1 MAALTQME
9 ESFVS
14 FILTTI
20 ISIPEITPAHVEA
33 KVDELRVGPWQIMIP
48 DRDLIINEILRR
60 ISVRVGVATALDADN
75 EDHKEWLPEIDRS
88 KWRFWPRFQWH
99 LQNKNHLPPAILLA
113 LDQSTDQVLQ
123 RLESPDRAD
132 CWDRRGLVVGH
143 VQSGKTTHYTA
154 LAAKA
159 LDAGYQI
166 IIILAG
172 IHNSL
177 RSQTHERI
185 DKHLIGR
192 DSAALIEAAKSGN
205 LASTVPLGVGEDD
218 HLQGRGQLPVTILT
232 CTSSTEAGDFRK
244 QIANQ
249 IGFQVS
255 SGARLVMV
263 VKKNVTILRNLIDWL
278 VELQRLPGQIRIDA
292 PALIIDD
299 EADHASVNTSRDPD
313 DDPTTTNR
321 LIRSMLKAFY
331 RVGFVGY
338 TATPFAN
345 IFISSDAD
353 HQQYGDDLFPRSFIV
368 NLQPPSDYVGP
379 NTIFGHAGDESA
391 GVPEQPPLPMHR
403 SVCDSASWL
412 PDKHAKD
419 HKLGKLP
426 ETLREAVRVFVLVCA
441 TRAVRGDID
450 VHNSM
455 LVHATRFVNVQERV
469 YQQLNDEMVGLR
481 NAVCSSSKNK
491 VEQTRSELH
500 HIWTSIFSESHEQF
514 RERLGERCIKLPKWE
529 EIWNQVPDAVKRIEL
544 MKING
549 KSEDTLAYTRKPK
562 GIYVIA
568 VGGDKL
574 SRGLTLEG
582 LSISYFLRASKM
594 FDTLLQMGRWFGYR
608 QGYIDLCRVYTTN
621 ELYTAFQ
628 EIALAF
634 DELRSDLDQMARA
647 NYTPMQFGMRMRTP
661 TDGLL
666 ITAANKIRNGERVA
680 VRFADS
686 LVQVLDVQR
695 TGVKAEAIRMATKE
709 FIASVKAWERKVRG
723 KDSAHFIWHGTD
735 NASQILEFL
744 QKYDAF
750 ATPSFSNHCDAL
762 RHFIRDQ
769 VTKGEL
775 IDWTVAVISKGS
787 SVASVIINDTIS
799 IPLVT
804 RSKDVPESW
813 NNERF
818 TTKAAVGSADEA
830 IDLDESEF
838 LAACQGSADSSDKIP
853 NAPSRDQVR
862 EVRPSKRGLLLIYLV
877 EDRSDAATRVEFI
890 PLIALSFPD
899 SETAQPL
906 EYTVNDVWRKQFDL
920 VQEEADADAQ

>member
-1 MAALTQME
+1 MTAITQTE

-14 FILTTI
+14 FILATLHVGV
-20 ISIPEITPAHVEA
+20 EITPAKIEA
-33 KVDELRVGPWQIMIP
+33 QVDELRVGPWQTMIP
-48 DRDLIINEILRR
+48 DRETIINEVLRR
-60 ISVRVGVATALDADN
+60 ISVRVGAATTLDAND
-75 EDHKEWLPEIDRS
+75 EDHQEWLPTLNKSR
-88 KWRFWPRFQWH
+88 WRFWPRFQWH
-99 LQNKNHLPPAILLA
+99 LQNKNHLPPAILQT
-113 LDQSTDQVLQ
+113 LDQSTDQVLE
-123 RLESPDRAD
+123 RLESPDRTGA
-132 CWDRRGLVVGH
+132 WDRRGLVVGH

-166 IIILAG
+166 IIVLAG

-232 CTSSTEAGDFRK
+232 CTSSTETGDFRK

-255 SGARLVMV
+255 SGTRLVMV
-263 VKKNVTILRNLIDWL
+263 VKKNVTILRNLIGWL
-278 VELQRLPGQIRIDA
+278 VELQRLPGQIKIDA

-321 LIRSMLKAFY
+321 LIRSMLQAFY

-345 IFISSDAD
+345 IFISSEAD
-353 HQQYGDDLFPRSFIV
+353 HNQYGDDLFPRSFIV

-379 NTIFGHAGDESA
+379 NTVFGHAGDESA

-403 SVCDSASWL
+403 NIGDSPAWL
-412 PDKHAKD
+412 PDKHKKD
-419 HKLGKLP
+419 HTPGKLP
-426 ETLREAVRVFVLVCA
+426 ETLHEAVRAFLLVCA
-441 TRAVRGDID
+441 ARAVRGDID

-455 LVHATRFVNVQERV
+455 LVHATRFVNVQERI
-469 YQQLNDEMVGLR
+469 YQQLNNEMVALR
-481 NAVCSSSKNK
+481 NAICSSSQNK
-491 VEQTRSELH
+491 VAQTRSELQQ
-500 HIWTSIFSESHEQF
+500 IWTTIFVEKHIIF
-514 RERLGERCIKLPKWE
+514 RERLDERCLDLPNWDQVWE
-529 EIWNQVPDAVKRIEL
+529 QIPNAVKRIEL
-544 MKING
+544 MRING
-549 KSEDTLAYTRKPK
+549 TSSDTLTYSRKPK

-568 VGGDKL
+568 IGGDKL

-621 ELYTAFQ
+621 ELYTAFR

-647 NYTPMQFGMRMRTP
+647 NYTPMKFGMRMRTP

-695 TGVKAEAIRMATKE
+695 TGQKADAIRTATKK
-709 FIASVKAWERKVRG
+709 FLASIPTWERKVR
-723 KDSAHFIWHGTD
+723 DRESSHYLWRGTD
-735 NASQILEFL
+735 NVAKILEFL
-744 QKYDAF
+744 GRYDAF
-750 ATPSFSNHCDAL
+750 ATPSFSNYCEAL
-762 RHFIRDQ
+762 RRFIQDQ
-769 VTKGEL
+769 AAKGEL
-775 IDWTVAVISKGS
+775 IDWTVAVISKVS
-787 SVASVIINDTIS
+787 SSGVVISDILS
-799 IPLVT
+799 IPRVE
-804 RSKDVPESW
+804 RSKDVSESW

-830 IDLDESEF
+830 IDLTKEEY
-838 LAACQGSADSSDKIP
+838 LTACQESAESPDNIP
-853 NAPSRDQVR
+853 TTPSRDKIR
-862 EVRPSKRGLLLIYLV
+862 EIRPAKRGLLLIYLV
-877 EDRSDAATRVEFI
+877 EDKSDPVTRVEFI

-899 SETAQPL
+899 SDTAQPL
-906 EYTVNDVWRKQFDL
+906 EYTVNDIWRKQFDL
-920 VQEEADADAQ
+920 VQEDTDADVT

>member
-1 MAALTQME
+1 MAAITQIE
-9 ESFVS
+9 ESFVG
-14 FILTTI
+14 FILATL
-20 ISIPEITPAHVEA
+20 PPNVDITPAQVEA
-33 KVDELRVGPWQIMIP
+33 KVDELRVGPWKDMIP
-48 DRDLIINEILRR
+48 DRDSIINEILRR
-60 ISVRVGVATALDADN
+60 ISVRVGAATTLDADD
-75 EDHKEWLPEIDRS
+75 EDHQEWLPDLDRS

-99 LQNKNHLPPAILLA
+99 LQNKNHLPPAILQA

-123 RLESPDRAD
+123 RLESPDRAGA
-132 CWDRRGLVVGH
+132 WDRRGLVVGH

-166 IIILAG
+166 VIVLAG

-192 DSAALIEAAKSGN
+192 DSAALIEAIKRGNPTSG
-205 LASTVPLGVGEDD
+205 APLGVGEDD
-218 HLQGRGQLPVTILT
+218 YQQGRGQLPVTILT
-232 CTSSTEAGDFRK
+232 CTTSHELGDFK
-244 QIANQ
+244 KEIANQ

-263 VKKNVTILRNLIDWL
+263 VKKQGHILRNLISWL
-278 VELQRLPGQIRIDA
+278 ELQRQPGQPRIDA

-321 LIRSMLKAFY
+321 LIRTMLQKFY

-379 NTIFGHAGDESA
+379 NTVFGHAGDESA

-403 SVCDSASWL
+403 NVDDSATWL
-412 PDKHAKD
+412 PDKHKKD
-419 HKLGKLP
+419 HIPSKLP
-426 ETLREAVRVFVLVCA
+426 ETLHEAVRAFVLVCA
-441 TRAVRGDID
+441 VRAVRGDID

-469 YQQLNDEMVGLR
+469 YQQLNDEMVGIR
-481 NAVCSSSKNK
+481 NAICSSSKNK
-491 VEQTRSELH
+491 VEQTRFELLQL
-500 HIWTSIFSESHEQF
+500 WTTVFSKSHEKF
-514 RERLGERCIKLPKWE
+514 RERLGERCSELPKWE
-529 EIWNQVPDAVKRIEL
+529 QIWQQVPDAVKRIEL

-549 KSEDTLAYTRKPK
+549 KSDDTLAYTRKPK

-608 QGYIDLCRVYTTN
+608 QGYIDLCRVYTAN
-621 ELYTAFQ
+621 DLYKAFR

-695 TGVKAEAIRMATKE
+695 TGEKADTIRTATKE
-709 FIASVKAWERKVRG
+709 FIASVKKWERQVRG
-723 KDSAHFIWHGTD
+723 KDSAHFIYRGTD

-744 QKYDAF
+744 QKYDAY
-750 ATPSFSNHCDAL
+750 ATLSFSNHCDAL
-762 RHFIRDQ
+762 RRFIREQ
-769 VTKGEL
+769 VAKGEL

-787 SVASVIINDTIS
+787 SMVSAFISDTLS

-813 NNERF
+813 NKERF
-818 TTKAAVGSADEA
+818 TTKAAVGSSDEA
-830 IDLDESEF
+830 IDLTDEEF
-838 LAACQGSADSSDKIP
+838 LRACKESAESADNIPAIP
-853 NAPSRDQVR
+853 NRDQVR
-862 EVRPSKRGLLLIYLV
+862 KIRPPKRGLLLIYLV
-877 EDRSDAATRVEFI
+877 EDKSDKAPKVDFI
-890 PLIALSFPD
+890 PLIALSFPK
-899 SETAQPL
+899 SETAKPL
-906 EYTVNDVWRKQFDL
+906 DYTVNDVWRKQFDL
-920 VQEEADADAQ
+920 VQEEFDAEST

>member
-1 MAALTQME
+1 MRSITAIE
-9 ESFVS
+9 HSFVS
-14 FILTTI
+14 FILDTI
-20 ISIPEITPAHVEA
+20 PPGAGITPAQVEE
-33 KVDELRVGPWQIMIP
+33 KVDELRIGPWQTMIP
-48 DRDLIINEILRR
+48 DRDTIISEILRR
-60 ISVRVGVATALDADN
+60 ISVRIGAATTLDAQD
-75 EDHKEWLPEIDRS
+75 EDHHEWLPTIDRS

-99 LQNKNHLPPAILLA
+99 LQNKNHLSPAILQI
-113 LDQSTDQVLQ
+113 LDQSTDQVLE
-123 RLESPDRAD
+123 RLESPDRTDA
-132 CWDRRGLVVGH
+132 WDRRGLVVGH

-166 IIILAG
+166 VIVLAG

-192 DSAALIEAAKSGN
+192 DSAALIEAARNGN
-205 LASTVPLGVGEDD
+205 LASTLPLGVGEDD

-232 CTSSTEAGDFRK
+232 CTSSTEVGDFRK
-244 QIANQ
+244 GIANQ

-263 VKKNVTILRNLIDWL
+263 VKKNVTILRNLIAWL

-313 DDPTTTNR
+313 DDPTATNR
-321 LIRSMLKAFY
+321 LIRTLLQAFC

-345 IFISSDAD
+345 IFICSDAV
-353 HQQYGDDLFPRSFIV
+353 HEKYGDDLFPRSFIV
-368 NLQPPSDYVGP
+368 NLQPPSDYIGP
-379 NTIFGHAGDESA
+379 NTVFGHSGDESA

-403 SVCDSASWL
+403 SVADSSTWL
-412 PDKHAKD
+412 PDN
-419 HKLGKLP
+419 HKKYHIPGKLP
-426 ETLREAVRVFVLVCA
+426 ESLREAVRAFVLVCA
-441 TRAVRGDID
+441 ARAARGDID

-455 LVHATRFVNVQERV
+455 LVHATRFVDVQERI

-481 NAVCSSSKNK
+481 NAICSSSKNK
-491 VEQTRSELH
+491 VEQTHFTLH
-500 HIWTSIFSESHEQF
+500 QIWKTIFSENHEQF
-514 RERLGERCIKLPKWE
+514 RERLGEHCSELPIWE
-529 EIWNQVPDAVKRIEL
+529 QVWDQVPYALKRIEL

-549 KSEDTLAYTRKPK
+549 KSDDTLAYTRKPK

-608 QGYIDLCRVYTTN
+608 QGYVDLCRVYTTN
-621 ELYTAFQ
+621 ELYMAFQ
-628 EIALAF
+628 QIALAF
-634 DELRSDLDQMARA
+634 DELRGDLDQMARA

-680 VRFADS
+680 VRFADA

-695 TGVKAEAIRMATKE
+695 TGSKAESNRTATRK
-709 FIASVKAWERKVRG
+709 FLASVPSWKRNVRG
-723 KDSAHFIWHGTD
+723 KDSAHFIWHGS
-735 NASQILEFL
+735 NNSLQILEFL
-744 QKYDAF
+744 QNYDAF
-750 ATPSFSNHCDAL
+750 ATPSFSNHCEAI
-762 RHFIRDQ
+762 RKFICEQ
-769 VTKGEL
+769 VSKGEL
-775 IDWTVAVISKGS
+775 VDWTVAVISKGS
-787 SVASVIINDTIS
+787 STAVVQISNSLS
-799 IPLVT
+799 IPLIT

-813 NNERF
+813 NVERF
-818 TTKAAVGSADEA
+818 TTKSTVGSADEA
-830 IDLDESEF
+830 IDLNEEEYQ
-838 LAACQGSADSSDKIP
+838 LACQQSADSPDKIP
-853 NAPSRDQVR
+853 ESPTRDKVR
-862 EVRPSKRGLLLIYLV
+862 KIRPARRGLLLVYLV
-877 EDRSDAATRVEFI
+877 EDKSNKQVPVEFI
-890 PLIALSFPD
+890 PLIALSFPYSD
-899 SETAQPL
+899 TAQPL
-906 EYTVNDVWRKQFDL
+906 EYTVNDIWRKQFDL
-920 VQEEADADAQ
+920 VQEEEYGDAQ

>member
-1 MAALTQME
+1 MSISPLE

-14 FILTTI
+14 LILHTI
-20 ISIPEITPAHVEA
+20 PTNADFTPAEIEL
-33 KVDELRVGPWQIMIP
+33 KVDELRSGLWKKMIP
-48 DRDLIINEILRR
+48 NREAIINEILRR
-60 ISVRVGVATALDADN
+60 INVRVGAATTLDAND
-75 EDHKEWLPEIDRS
+75 EDHVKWLPNVDKS

-99 LQNKNHLPPAILLA
+99 LQNKNHFAPAILQT
-113 LDQSTDQVLQ
+113 LDQSTDQVLE
-123 RLESPDRAD
+123 RLESPERTSA
-132 CWDRRGLVVGH
+132 WDRRGLVVGH

-166 IIILAG
+166 VIVLAG

-192 DSAALIEAAKSGN
+192 DSAALIEAAKKGN
-205 LASTVPLGVGEDD
+205 LSSTLPLGVGEDD
-218 HLQGRGQLPVTILT
+218 HLQGRGPLPVTILT
-232 CTSSTEAGDFRK
+232 CTSATEVGDFRK

-263 VKKNVTILRNLIDWL
+263 VKKNVTILRNLIGWL

-299 EADHASVNTSRDPD
+299 EADHASVNTSREPD

-321 LIRSMLKAFY
+321 LIRSMLQAFY

-345 IFISSDAD
+345 IFINSDAD
-353 HQQYGDDLFPRSFIV
+353 HHQYGDDLFPRSFIV

-379 NTIFGHAGDESA
+379 NTLFGHLGDESE
-391 GVPEQPPLPMHR
+391 GIPEQQPLPTHR
-403 SVCDSASWL
+403 SVDDSSNWL
-412 PDKHAKD
+412 PDKHKKD
-419 HKLGKLP
+419 HVPGKLP
-426 ETLREAVRVFVLVCA
+426 ETLREAIRAFILVCA
-441 TRAVRGDID
+441 TRAARGDID

-455 LVHATRFVNVQERV
+455 LVHATRFVNVQERINE
-469 YQQLNDEMVGLR
+469 QMKNEIDALR
-481 NAVCSSSKNK
+481 NAICSSSERK
-491 VEQTRSELH
+491 VEQTKSDLLR
-500 HIWTSIFSESHEQF
+500 IWKTIFSNCHEQF
-514 RERLGERCIKLPKWE
+514 RARLGERCSTLPSWDQ
-529 EIWNQVPDAVKRIEL
+529 IWDQVPSAVKRIEL
-544 MKING
+544 MRING
-549 KSEDTLAYTRKPK
+549 TSSDTLAYSRKPK

-568 VGGDKL
+568 IGGDKL

-608 QGYIDLCRVYTTN
+608 QGYVDLCRVYTTN
-621 ELYTAFQ
+621 ELFTAFR

-647 NYTPMQFGMRMRTP
+647 NYTPMEFGMRIRTP

-666 ITAANKIRNGERVA
+666 ITAANKIRNGMKVA

-695 TGVKAEAIRMATKE
+695 TGQKADAIRCAIKDFLT
-709 FIASVKAWERKVRG
+709 SVPIWERKVRG
-723 KDSAHFIWHGTD
+723 KESSHYLWHGE
-735 NASQILEFL
+735 NNFAQILDFL
-744 QKYDAF
+744 GRYDAF

-762 RHFIRDQ
+762 RRFINDQ
-769 VTKGEL
+769 VAKGDL
-775 IDWTVAVISKGS
+775 INWTVAVISKAS
-787 SVASVIINDTIS
+787 ATVAKIS
-799 IPLVT
+799 ETLFIPLVE
-804 RSKDVPESW
+804 RSRDNSVSW
-813 NNERF
+813 NSERF
-818 TTKAAVGSADEA
+818 TTNAAVGSADEA
-830 IDLDESEF
+830 IDLTEDEY
-838 LAACQGSADSSDKIP
+838 LRACQNSLDAEGKIP
-853 NAPSRDQVR
+853 ATPSRAKVR
-862 EVRPSKRGLLLIYLV
+862 QIRPKCRGLLLIYLV
-877 EDRSDAATRVEFI
+877 EDKSDTHSRVEFI
-890 PLIALSFPD
+890 PLIALSFPYSD
-899 SETAQPL
+899 TAQPL
-906 EYTVNDVWRKQFDL
+906 EYTVNDVWRRQFDL
-920 VQEEADADAQ
+920 VQEDTDADA